1 MPSLREG
8 DRYVLGLRLRAQQT
22 AFLPFFLFL
31 NPLLL
36 NLVRSNWLG

>member
-1 MPSLREG
+1 MFWGCACERSE
-8 DRYVLGLRLRAQQT
+8 T
-22 AFLPFFLFL
+22 AFLPFFLSL